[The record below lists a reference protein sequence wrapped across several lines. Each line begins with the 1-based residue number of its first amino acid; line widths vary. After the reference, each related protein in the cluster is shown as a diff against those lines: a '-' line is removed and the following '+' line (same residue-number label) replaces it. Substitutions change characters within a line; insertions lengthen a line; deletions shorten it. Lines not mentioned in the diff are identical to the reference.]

1 MKVIFLDIDNTLLS
15 FNEYVKQTMKTGFA
29 EFGLKAYEPYMY
41 DLFTEENNKL
51 WRQIEDGTLT
61 FQELEKIRWNKVF
74 EAIGISFDG
83 VVFEKYFREALHE
96 SAIPEEGAYELLEYL
111 SQKYIVCAASNGPYE
126 QQIHRLEIAN
136 MRKYF
141 DYIFVSEQVGAS
153 KPATAFFDYAFRE
166 INQDR
171 EEPIAPEECLMV
183 GDSLT
188 SDVEGGRRYGM
199 NTCLYQKMVWY
210 LKNISVKHCMRARFQ
225 KRERMNFWNI

>member
-1 MKVIFLDIDNTLLS
+1 
-15 FNEYVKQTMKTGFA
+15 
-29 EFGLKAYEPYMY
+29 
-41 DLFTEENNKL
+41 
-51 WRQIEDGTLT
+51 
-61 FQELEKIRWNKVF
+61 
-74 EAIGISFDG
+74 
-83 VVFEKYFREALHE
+83 
-96 SAIPEEGAYELLEYL
+96 
-111 SQKYIVCAASNGPYE
+111 
-126 QQIHRLEIAN
+126 

-199 NTCLYQKMVWY
+199 NTCLYQKGVGA
-210 LKNISVKHCMRARFQ
+210 SVPEGVHMTADLRKLML
-225 KRERMNFWNI
+225 WL

>member
-41 DLFTEENNKL
+41 ELFTEENNKL

-171 EEPIAPEECLMV
+171 EEPIVPEECLMV

-188 SDVEGGRRYGM
+188 SDVEGGRRCGM
-199 NTCLYQKMVWY
+199 NTCLYRKEAGASVLEGVHVTAD
-210 LKNISVKHCMRARFQ
+210 LKELML
-225 KRERMNFWNI
+225 WL

>member
-199 NTCLYQKMVWY
+199 NTCLYQKGVGA
-210 LKNISVKHCMRARFQ
+210 SVPEGVHMTADLRKLML
-225 KRERMNFWNI
+225 WL

>member
-41 DLFTEENNKL
+41 ELFTEENNKL

-111 SQKYIVCAASNGPYE
+111 SQKYIVCAASNGPHE

-171 EEPIAPEECLMV
+171 EEPIVPEECLMV

-199 NTCLYQKMVWY
+199 NTCLYRKGAGASVPEGVHVTAD
-210 LKNISVKHCMRARFQ
+210 LKELML
-225 KRERMNFWNI
+225 WL

>member
-1 MKVIFLDIDNTLLS
+1 MKVICLDIDNTLLS

-41 DLFTEENNKL
+41 ELFTEENNKL

-153 KPATAFFDYAFRE
+153 KPATAFFEYAFRE

-199 NTCLYQKMVWY
+199 KTCLYRKGAGASVPKGVRVAAD
-210 LKNISVKHCMRARFQ
+210 LKELML
-225 KRERMNFWNI
+225 WL